1 MKQLDDL
8 SEKFSKLKKQEK
20 ILLMVC
26 AAVLAIFPMWS
37 YGFDPAM
44 QKYREAV
51 KSAADASA
59 KIEELSQKSDEL
71 ASGAGISVNDQM
83 KAEIAELEK
92 KLKAQ
97 NEEIK
102 KTLTGLVPPTEM
114 ADMLQNIMSG
124 MDGIAVKDL
133 RNLPPENLAM
143 TPDGGGVF
151 RHVLH
156 MEISGGYTDLMRFAG
171 ALETLPQKFYWK
183 GISLKGEPKEYP
195 KSTLVL
201 EIYTLSVSEEFI
213 SVS

>member
-1 MKQLDDL
+1 MKKLEEL
-8 SEKFSKLKKQEK
+8 SDKFSKLKEQEK

-51 KSAADASA
+51 KSAADARA
-59 KIEELSQKSDEL
+59 HPEALSQKSAEL
-71 ASGAGISVNDQM
+71 ASGAGLSINDQF
-83 KAEIAELEK
+83 KQQLE
-92 KLKAQ
+92 AQ

-102 KTLTGLVPPTEM
+102 KTLTGLVLPTEM

-183 GISLKGEPKEYP
+183 SISLKGEPKEYP